1 MVKKVAKKVATKI
14 NPVLKTFMLIIFILL
29 LITSIIAFLYGLGL
43 MIEYF
48 IIMNAIKKDIPNTV
62 ILGIPLSEVKVR
74 FALSITFGFIGII
87 VFSVLLQKFFK

>member
-1 MVKKVAKKVATKI
+1 
-14 NPVLKTFMLIIFILL
+14 
-29 LITSIIAFLYGLGL
+29 